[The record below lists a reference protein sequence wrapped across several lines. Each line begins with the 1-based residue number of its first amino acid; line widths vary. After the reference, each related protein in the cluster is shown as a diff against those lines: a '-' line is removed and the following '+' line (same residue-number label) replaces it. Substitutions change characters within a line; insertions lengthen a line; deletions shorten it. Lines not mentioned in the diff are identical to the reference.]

1 MKKTTK
7 TDFAL
12 LDAHTHILPDM
23 DDGSDNVEESLEL
36 IRLSFE
42 KGVKVICMTPHFYPG
57 NESPEQFLDRRETA
71 IQNLSK
77 ALEGKPDVPEIYFG
91 AEVEFFQGIS
101 LVEEIDRLC
110 IGQSRILLVEM
121 PFTNWT
127 GRMLDEL
134 YVLRDYHGITP
145 MIAHVD
151 RYLDFGNEEFIGQ
164 LIDNGILIQA
174 NASFF
179 LKGFGSRKAMRMMK
193 KKMIHFIGSDCHNLR
208 SRRPNLYEAA
218 EKILAKCG
226 EEAMDHL
233 TRMQKLIRVRGD
245 AY

>member
-1 MKKTTK
+1 VKKTMK
-7 TDFAL
+7 TDYAL

-36 IRLSFE
+36 IRLSYE
-42 KGVKVICMTPHFYPG
+42 KGVKAICMTPHFYPG
-57 NESPEQFLDRRETA
+57 NESPGQFLERRDTA
-71 IQNLSK
+71 IKNLSK
-77 ALEGKPDVPEIYFG
+77 VLEGQSGVPEIYFG

-101 LVEEIDRLC
+101 RVEEIGRLC

-121 PFTNWT
+121 PFMQWT
-127 GRMLDEL
+127 GRMMDEL
-134 YVLRDYHGITP
+134 YALRDYHGITP

-151 RYLDFGNEEFIGQ
+151 RYLDFGNEEFIGE

-179 LKGFGSRKAMRMMK
+179 LRGFGSGKAMRMMK
-193 KKMIHFIGSDCHNLR
+193 RGMIHFIGSDCHNLR
-208 SRRPNLYEAA
+208 SRRPNLFEAS
-218 EKILAKCG
+218 EKIFAKCG
-226 EEAMDHL
+226 EDAMERL
-233 TRMQKLIRVRGD
+233 SRMQKLIRTRGD